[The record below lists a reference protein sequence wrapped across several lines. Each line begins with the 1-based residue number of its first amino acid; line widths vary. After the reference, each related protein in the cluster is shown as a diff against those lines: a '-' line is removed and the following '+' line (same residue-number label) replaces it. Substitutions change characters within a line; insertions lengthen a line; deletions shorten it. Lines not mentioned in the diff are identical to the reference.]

1 MHMRGGLICI
11 ILHLSVRLF
20 VTGPE
25 FRLDNNSNL
34 LPDASCKSVSQSWL
48 VASLRVI
55 GRCAH
60 FNVNSLRSSHF
71 SIHLSGPLGD
81 TIIFGEPAVVNYCK
95 PANDSVR
102 DIIAKIA

>member
-1 MHMRGGLICI
+1 MHMHDGLICI
-11 ILHLSVRLF
+11 ILRLSARLF
-20 VTGPE
+20 VTGPK
-25 FRLDNNSNL
+25 FRLDHNSNL

-60 FNVNSLRSSHF
+60 FNVNSLHSSL

-81 TIIFGEPAVVNYCK
+81 TIIFGEPAV
-95 PANDSVR
+95 AN
-102 DIIAKIA
+102 